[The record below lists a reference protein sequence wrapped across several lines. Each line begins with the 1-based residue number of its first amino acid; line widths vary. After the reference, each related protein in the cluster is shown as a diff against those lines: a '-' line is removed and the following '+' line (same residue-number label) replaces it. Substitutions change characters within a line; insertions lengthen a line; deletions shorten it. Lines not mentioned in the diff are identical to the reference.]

1 MALLSRRQALLGA
14 LSASGASFTRPAAAQ
29 AAYPSGLRTI
39 KVVIPFAAGGASDII
54 GRLLTESLTKR
65 WGVPA
70 ALEFVPGASATIGMG
85 RVAHG
90 TKDGSQILLMSLNYI
105 TTQYIFETLPYD
117 PEKDLVPLVHLTRQP
132 NLLCVRKG
140 LPVASVADLIAHA
153 KDNPGKLNYA
163 SSGVGSPI
171 HLAAELFKRM
181 TGTDMQHIPYSGSA
195 PAKNDLIGGHVDVMF
210 DNAASIIELARSGTV
225 KPLGITTPGRSPLA
239 PEFAAIA
246 ETVPGYTAGGWFGAA
261 VSAGTPLDIQQ
272 AVSEA
277 CLSLLNQDFTKDRL
291 TSVVSEPVGAQ
302 GNDFR
307 QFLADERARW
317 GTLIKELGIRA

>member
-1 MALLSRRQALLGA
+1 MALLNRRQALLGA
-14 LSASGASFTRPAAAQ
+14 LGVSGSCFMSSAGAQ
-29 AAYPSGLRTI
+29 GGYPSGLRTI

-54 GRLLTESLTKR
+54 GRLLTESLTNR
-65 WGVPA
+65 WRVPA

-90 TKDGSQILLMSLNYI
+90 PKDGSQILVMSLNYI

-117 PEKDLVPLVHLTRQP
+117 PEKDLMPLVQLTRQP

-140 LPVASVADLIAHA
+140 LPVETVADLIAHA
-153 KDNPGKLNYA
+153 KANPGKLNYA

-181 TGTDMQHIPYSGSA
+181 TQTDMQHIPYSGSA

-225 KPLGITTPGRSPLA
+225 KALGITTATRSPLA
-239 PEFAAIA
+239 PEFPAVA

-261 VSAGTPLDIQQ
+261 MSAGTPAGIQQ

-277 CLSLLNQDFTKDRL
+277 CLDLLREDLTKDRL
-291 TSVVSEPVGAQ
+291 KSVISEPVGAR

-307 QFLADERARW
+307 QFLSDERARW
-317 GTLIKELGIRA
+317 GALIRELGIKA